1 MLCFFRPA
9 VTITCALKDGADI
22 ENYGNNVAV
31 FDSTK
36 DQCAVIGI

>member
-1 MLCFFRPA
+1 MLCFFRPS

-22 ENYGNNVAV
+22 ENYGSVAV

-36 DQCAVIGI
+36 DQGAVIGR